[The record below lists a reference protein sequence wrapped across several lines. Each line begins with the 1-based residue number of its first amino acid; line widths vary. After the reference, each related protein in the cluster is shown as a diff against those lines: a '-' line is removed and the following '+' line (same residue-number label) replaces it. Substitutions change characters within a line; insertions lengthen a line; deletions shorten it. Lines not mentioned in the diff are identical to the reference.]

1 MNHFDPELDPES
13 MKARE
18 QFIEHREKQLQ
29 SVTMS
34 AAEAG
39 IKYLLAINAGGAI
52 AVLTYMGAIATD

>member
-1 MNHFDPELDPES
+1 

-39 IKYLLAINAGGAI
+39 IKYLFAINAGGAI